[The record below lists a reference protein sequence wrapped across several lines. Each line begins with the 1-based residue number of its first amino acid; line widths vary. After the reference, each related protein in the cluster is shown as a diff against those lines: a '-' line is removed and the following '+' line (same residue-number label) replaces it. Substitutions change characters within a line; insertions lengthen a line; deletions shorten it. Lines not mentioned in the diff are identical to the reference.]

1 MLKIKDSIDLVWLA
15 TNFDL
20 RVAEHVDD
28 MCKYIFYTDYL
39 YINPATRQIIIEK
52 VGAKE
57 IEKLYDLIKAN
68 VVEKV

>member
-1 MLKIKDSIDLVWLA
+1 MLKIIDSIDLVWLV

-39 YINPATRQIIIEK
+39 YINPETRQIIIEK
-52 VGAKE
+52 AGAKE
-57 IEKLYDLIKAN
+57 IEKLYDLIKADL
-68 VVEKV
+68 VEKV